1 MVVKDTNIS
10 QKIKK
15 QKLVKY
21 RKKYYKKRKVKIMI
35 KWEKNAYFLIIRN
48 YFLLE
53 NLVLGCPLFC

>member
-35 KWEKNAYFLIIRN
+35 K
-48 YFLLE
+48 
-53 NLVLGCPLFC
+53 